1 MLINYNKIFKS
12 LEQNLF
18 NDKKDIIIPYM
29 DNIDYLLDIINTDK
43 TFYLIIPNLLNININ
58 YSNVSIIRL
67 PSNDLEDLELMAQD
81 LKEEIKDSIIFNPYK
96 SKELESYVFK
106 TYSKEIE
113 KNFIE
118 LSIPLN
124 FGFEMGLAK
133 YFKLKYDTKII
144 VRYNKTIEFDKDL
157 VDLEIFDNNL
167 TNELITK

>member
-106 TYSKEIE
+106 TYSKEIGE
-113 KNFIE
+113 EFNE